1 MARPLRRVLIGLSI
15 RIGLGSRE
23 LERYDMPTIRE
34 YLAMLSEINKPTT
47 PEVRL
52 PERRNSKHREEMMA
66 AVNASLGHLKE

>member
-15 RIGLGSRE
+15 RIGVGVAE

-47 PEVRL
+47 PPRAGT
-52 PERRNSKHREEMMA
+52 SKQQTPEEMMA
-66 AVNASLGHLKE
+66 AVTASLGHLKG